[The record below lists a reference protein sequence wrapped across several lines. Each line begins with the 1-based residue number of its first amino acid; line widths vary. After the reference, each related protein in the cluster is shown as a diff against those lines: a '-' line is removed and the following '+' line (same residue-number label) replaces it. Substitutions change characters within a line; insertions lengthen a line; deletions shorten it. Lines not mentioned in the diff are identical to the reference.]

1 MRTLLEVKGLNI
13 NIEVSQG
20 TLHAVRGIDFN
31 VYENDSLGI
40 VGESGSGK
48 SVSMKAIMGLSA
60 PNTTVSGNIIF
71 EGKNLV
77 DYTEKD
83 FEKIRGNK
91 IAIVSQ
97 NPSGNLNPI
106 IKIGKQM
113 SDVIKARE
121 LLIRNAAKTY
131 LKKQSK
137 NVGINLLKCTDEE
150 VEKAIDALD
159 LDNHQKK
166 AALYEIL
173 MQKHHYSEKIN
184 KSTVK
189 EKAINLLKEVGID
202 NPELRYNQYPF
213 ELSGGMKQRVVIA
226 IALSGNPKLVIFDE
240 PTTALDATIQTEILL
255 LIKKLQKDRNFSF
268 VFITHNLAVI
278 SKIVNRVIV
287 MYAGKILEE
296 GSVKQVIDNPTHPYT
311 IALFKSVPTLDRN
324 RKLYSIP
331 GNAPDLIEV
340 EDIDQFAYRNDSPLE
355 IDFKKEPPLFE
366 IEEGHKARS
375 WLCHEY
381 APKLEKKQE
390 EDEPRVFKT
399 PCEEKVLEIRNLS
412 KQYYSRYGDVHA
424 LIDLSLEVRKGEM
437 LCVVGESGSGKT
449 TLAKV
454 ITGLEAQN
462 SGEILLNGNKLS
474 YIDKKKYKYNHEERT
489 KIQMIYQD
497 SQSALNPKMT
507 IREIIAEGLYISKEH
522 PKEEFDGL
530 ISEVLKKVDL
540 PENILN
546 RYPYMLSGGQKQRVQ
561 IARCLIANPLVLI
574 ADEPVSDLDVSIQA
588 NIINLF
594 DKLKNENNLTII
606 LIAHDL
612 SLVQY
617 IADKV
622 AVMYCGRLVEY
633 GTSEDVFKNPVHLY
647 TKTLLNSVPDFDYQK
662 ELVKIDRPKYESVV
676 SGTYTDLGNGHIVFK
691 NV

>member
-1 MRTLLEVKGLNI
+1 MRTLLEVKDLKI

-48 SVSMKAIMGLSA
+48 SVLMKAIMGLSS
-60 PNTTVSGNIIF
+60 PNTSVSGNIIF

-137 NVGINLLKCTDEE
+137 KIGINLLKCSDEE

-166 AALYEIL
+166 AALYEIHG
-173 MQKHHYSEKIN
+173 QKHHYSLKIN

-268 VFITHNLAVI
+268 IFITHNLAVI

-296 GSVKQVIDNPTHPYT
+296 GSIQQVIDHPTHPYT
-311 IALFKSVPTLDRN
+311 IALFKSVPTIDRN

-331 GNAPDLIEV
+331 GNAPDLIDV
-340 EDIDQFAYRNDSPLE
+340 EDIDQFAYRNDYPLE

-366 IEEGHKARS
+366 IEEGHKVRS

-381 APKLEKKQE
+381 APKFQKKQE
-390 EDEPRVFKT
+390 EDEPRAFNT
-399 PCEEKVLEIRNLS
+399 PSDEKVLEIKNLS

-424 LIDLSLEVRKGEM
+424 LIDLSIDVHKGEM
-437 LCVVGESGSGKT
+437 LCAVGESGSGKT

-454 ITGLEAQN
+454 IAGLETQN

-474 YIDKKKYKYNHEERT
+474 YIDKKKYKYDHKERT

-561 IARCLIANPLVLI
+561 IARCLIANPSVLI

-633 GTSEDVFKNPVHLY
+633 GTSEEVFKNPAHLY
-647 TKTLLNSVPDFDYQK
+647 TQTLLNSVPDFDYQK
-662 ELVKIDRPKYESVV
+662 ELVKIDRPKYESVI
-676 SGTYTDLGNGHIVFK
+676 SGAYTDLGNGHIVFK
-691 NV
+691 NE